1 MFRMFAN
8 KTKDEGKKIDTLM
21 TDREETRKRIRKT
34 KEQMD
39 KLVQYAAKA
48 DDLDRRIYSADYR
61 TLKDQLL
68 AEMQHFEDVGR
79 LVRQLRNA
87 DLTRQR
93 AAAMEKIARIS
104 NQMDLDGLIMDED
117 YVSVRREMLAEDD
130 EQYLAAIE
138 QNNEQ
143 NDFGIEDEEFGR
155 LVARAIIKGNMAQE
169 DDAEKTTQVEMLS
182 L

>member
-1 MFRMFAN
+1 MFKVFAK
-8 KTKDEGKKIDTLM
+8 KTKNEESKIDTLM

-39 KLVQYAAKA
+39 KLVQCAAKA

-68 AEMQHFEDVGR
+68 AEMQHFDDVGR
-79 LVRQLRNA
+79 LIRQLRNA

-93 AAAMEKIARIS
+93 AAAMEEIAKIS

-117 YVSVRREMLAEDD
+117 YVSVRREMMAEDD
-130 EQYLAAIE
+130 EQYLAAIA
-138 QNNEQ
+138 QNNEH
-143 NDFGIEDEEFGR
+143 NDFGKEDEEFSR
-155 LVARAIIKGNMAQE
+155 LVARAIIKDNMALE
-169 DDAEKTTQVEMLS
+169 DDIQTTPQDEMIS
-182 L
+182 M

>member
-1 MFRMFAN
+1 MFKVFAKKMKN
-8 KTKDEGKKIDTLM
+8 EESKIDTLM

-34 KEQMD
+34 KDQMD
-39 KLVQYAAKA
+39 KLVQCAVKA

-68 AEMQHFEDVGR
+68 SEMQHFDDVGR
-79 LVRQLRNA
+79 LIRQLRNA

-93 AAAMEKIARIS
+93 AAAMEKIAKIS

-130 EQYLAAIE
+130 EQYLAALE
-138 QNNEQ
+138 QNNEH
-143 NDFGIEDEEFGR
+143 NDFYKEDEEFSR
-155 LVARAIIKGNMAQE
+155 LVARAIVRESVASE
-169 DDAEKTTQVEMLS
+169 DEVQTAPTEEMVS